1 MSVIELFMEL
11 PLLASQMPDSEGH
24 FYYADPSEVGNERR
38 RKLAEELYRVGVR

>member
-24 FYYADPSEVGNERR
+24 FYYADPSGDGYERR
-38 RKLAEELYRVGVR
+38 RKLAEELYQLGVW